1 MTKLRILRSI
11 PAFQE
16 RNSVLLKVMEKEKAS
31 RLHTQLV
38 AECEATEVN
47 VAPVRL
53 PWRRFK
59 AR

>member
-1 MTKLRILRSI
+1 MTKFRILRSI

-16 RNSVLLKVMEKEKAS
+16 LNSVLLKVMKKEKAS
-31 RLHTQLV
+31 DLHTQVV

-53 PWRRFK
+53 QWRQL
-59 AR
+59 

>member
-1 MTKLRILRSI
+1 MTKFRILRSI

-16 RNSVLLKVMEKEKAS
+16 LNSVLLKVMKKEKAS
-31 RLHTQLV
+31 RLHTQVV

-53 PWRRFK
+53 QWRQL
-59 AR
+59 